1 MLYSPEIAEVDSQL
15 QQQRR
20 QQPRFPLRSLSYV
33 KLDQAN
39 GGIVRDLNQSGIAI
53 QAVAR
58 LQPNREVKLSFDL
71 LSPRVRVETVGRVAW
86 SDSSGQAGIQF
97 SSLNLRTQRALRDWI
112 FTQMLSGASVSG
124 RDSMFQALEPQLI
137 LSAASRPAIVFPP
150 AAVTEQDS
158 ARVAWGSV
166 SLSVK
171 GFSIFV
177 DTLVLLCAILLFSIS
192 SLAIMGG
199 MPAWPLATALFFTTS
214 LILIAVYQLLFSELY
229 CGATPGKRLA
239 LLASA
244 QSAHEEQIQRF
255 R

>member
-1 MLYSPEIAEVDSQL
+1 MVYCPEITEVEPQVHR
-15 QQQRR
+15 QRR
-20 QQPRFPLRSLSYV
+20 QHPRFPLRSLSYV

-39 GGIVRDLNQSGIAI
+39 GGIVRDINESGIAI
-53 QAVAR
+53 QAVAP

-71 LSPRVRVETVGRVAW
+71 LSPRVRVETTGHVAW
-86 SDSSGQAGIQF
+86 SDPSGQGGIQF
-97 SSLNLRTQRALRDWI
+97 SSLTLRTQRALRDWI
-112 FTQMLSGASVSG
+112 LTQMLSGASLSG
-124 RDSMFQALEPQLI
+124 RDSMFQSLEPQLI

-150 AAVTEQDS
+150 AAVSEDDS
-158 ARVAWGSV
+158 ARVAWGFL
-166 SLSVK
+166 SLSIR

-199 MPAWPLATALFFTTS
+199 MPAWPLAAALFFTTS
-214 LILIAVYQLLFSELY
+214 LILVAVYQLLFSELC
-229 CGATPGKRLA
+229 CGATPGRRLA

-244 QSAHEEQIQRF
+244 QSGREEQIQRF